1 MKHVQHYRKHVQHYT
16 KHKCQMKQQ
25 CTNRQKQSNSK
36 NDHWCTNR
44 HMSTQSPRPPN
55 TQSHCSHTPF
65 HLTPPLGEFS
75 LQYCHPVWHGK
86 TRMVGLPVPD
96 DEKNFE
102 DMYYEYRMRICIRQN
117 TGVYAD
123 GRTDILPRHS
133 PRYAYASRAKS

>member
-1 MKHVQHYRKHVQHYT
+1 
-16 KHKCQMKQQ
+16 
-25 CTNRQKQSNSK
+25 
-36 NDHWCTNR
+36 
-44 HMSTQSPRPPN
+44 
-55 TQSHCSHTPF
+55 
-65 HLTPPLGEFS
+65 
-75 LQYCHPVWHGK
+75 
-86 TRMVGLPVPD
+86 MVGLPVPD